1 MCRLLGEAV
10 VAGEAVGDGAAPCEP
25 GVDEVDEVDE
35 VDGVDEVD
43 EVGEVGAGDAIGE

>member
-25 GVDEVDEVDE
+25 GVDEV
-35 VDGVDEVD
+35 
-43 EVGEVGAGDAIGE
+43 GAGDAIGE